1 MRLCAL
7 SLAAVADRLL
17 RDFSLGQCMHVGKH
31 ASIIPTKINGD
42 DDVSAH
48 VEDDDDDDDDDE

>member
-1 MRLCAL
+1 
-7 SLAAVADRLL
+7 
-17 RDFSLGQCMHVGKH
+17 MHVGKH